1 MRMVRKNRD
10 ATWSSQP
17 FLLPR
22 DPSLARGRLRVDSP
36 VLLIGRD
43 PASDIVISHPTVSR
57 RHAKLEWNSGQLT
70 VEDLGSSGGT
80 FINGVRVRRERLAPG
95 DVLRLGP
102 SIEYA
107 VGVGSAS
114 TPLALAAKRET
125 AEEEVKHLQVLLD
138 VARALNAATVLDE
151 VQEIVLQAAVRI
163 MKADRGSVVLFDA
176 LGQLRT
182 AAVFPPDLS
191 DGGWAEHSSL
201 LERAVRERK
210 TVCTGEELSPSQSM
224 ILRGAA
230 MAVATPLMVARRPIG
245 APEDASF
252 VAGLEVLGGV
262 LVERSERGQAFSRND
277 LAVLESVAADTAS
290 AIDSAK
296 LYREAREKAKIDH

>member
-114 TPLALAAKRET
+114 TPLALAAKR
-125 AEEEVKHLQVLLD
+125 
-138 VARALNAATVLDE
+138 
-151 VQEIVLQAAVRI
+151 
-163 MKADRGSVVLFDA
+163 
-176 LGQLRT
+176 
-182 AAVFPPDLS
+182 
-191 DGGWAEHSSL
+191 
-201 LERAVRERK
+201 
-210 TVCTGEELSPSQSM
+210 
-224 ILRGAA
+224 
-230 MAVATPLMVARRPIG
+230 
-245 APEDASF
+245 
-252 VAGLEVLGGV
+252 
-262 LVERSERGQAFSRND
+262 
-277 LAVLESVAADTAS
+277 
-290 AIDSAK
+290 
-296 LYREAREKAKIDH
+296 